1 MQSKRGT
8 AFWLAILA
16 LQIAYGAAVFGVAR
30 YLYKADNNLTNIGP
44 DVVQGGNGDR
54 TPTDAGL
61 KDQLLENLG
70 MPSIQSSDPVEI
82 SRRAND
88 AFQQQR
94 YTEAA
99 SLYERLLDF
108 GPQTADVHNNLG
120 LTLHYLG
127 RTDEALQR
135 LDEGI
140 QIEPDNQRIWLTL
153 GFVNRQVGDNEA
165 ARNALETAA
174 NMDAESSVGR
184 SARQM
189 LDELP

>member
-1 MQSKRGT
+1 
-8 AFWLAILA
+8 
-16 LQIAYGAAVFGVAR
+16 
-30 YLYKADNNLTNIGP
+30 
-44 DVVQGGNGDR
+44 
-54 TPTDAGL
+54 
-61 KDQLLENLG
+61 

-165 ARNALETAA
+165 ARNALETAV